1 MRPKRTDTIPWYRQP
16 LVWLVIFFPAA
27 TVVAGFATLI
37 IAMKTDDG
45 LVVDD
50 YYKKGKE
57 INLVL
62 TRDREAARLGMN
74 AVSVYLPEKK
84 RLYLSLAS
92 ATGAKLPDKLH
103 LQLMH
108 ATRGGFD
115 IDTMIE
121 VSGAN
126 AYQTALPEKLV
137 KGVWTVQLSTDVWRI
152 SGRMKV
158 PEQTTTAL
166 KAVVN

>member
-1 MRPKRTDTIPWYRQP
+1 MQPKKTDTIPWYRQP

-27 TVVAGFATLI
+27 TVVAGIATLI

-57 INLVL
+57 INRVL
-62 TRDREAARLGMN
+62 TRDREAASLGMK
-74 AVSVYLPEKK
+74 AVSVYKPDTKILHF
-84 RLYLSLAS
+84 SLAS
-92 ATGAKLPDKLH
+92 TTGAQLPETLH

-108 ATRGGFD
+108 TTRGGFD
-115 IDTMIE
+115 VDTMLQ
-121 VSGAN
+121 VTGSGA
-126 AYQTALPEKLV
+126 YQSALPAKLV
-137 KGVWTVQLSTDVWRI
+137 RGVWTVQLSTDAWRI

-158 PEQTTTAL
+158 PDQTTATLQAI
-166 KAVVN
+166 VN